1 MTKENQ
7 YKQYQDLDFSDIT
20 AGLLPLR
27 SPSPQRKQSSRP
39 FISALSASSAVNS
52 IRPQLD
58 RRAFLKSVGGG
69 IVILFY
75 LGDPS
80 VLQAQGRGR
89 GYPDDFNA
97 YLRVAADGR
106 VACFTG
112 KVELGQGVI
121 TSLAQMLADELDVSL
136 ESVDMVMGDT
146 ALCPWDMGTFG
157 SMTTRFFGPALRGAA
172 AEARAV
178 LIELAAEHLQVS
190 ANNLVTKQGVVFDK
204 NQKEKRVTYAQL
216 ADGKTIQRRAK
227 QKPVLKTV
235 SEFSIVGKP
244 VLRRDAVEKVTGKA
258 QYAGDIRLPDMLYAS
273 ILRPPAH
280 GAKLAGIDTSA
291 VEKTEGVQL
300 VRDGDLVAVLAKS
313 PDEAEKALAKIKAQ
327 FDLPPAQVDDENIFE
342 HLLKN
347 APKSDV
353 VDSGGDIKAGEKL
366 ADITVEH
373 TYLNSY
379 VAHAPI
385 ETHTALAK
393 VEGDKATVWAST
405 QAPFTI
411 KDQVAR
417 ALGLPG
423 ENVRVITPFV
433 GGGFGGKTQGSQA
446 VEAARLAKSAGKPV
460 QVAWSRAE
468 EFFYDSFRPA
478 AVVKIKSGIDD
489 SGKIVLWDY
498 GVYFAGSRGAQQFY
512 NIAHHRTVS
521 FGEWGRGSPGT
532 HPFGT
537 GPWRAPANNTNTFA
551 RESQIDI
558 MASKAKMDPVEFRLK
573 NLTDARMIR
582 VLKAAAE
589 RFGSASGGSAGHSG
603 RGFGAA
609 CGIDSGTYVATMAE
623 VEVDRQSGH
632 VQVKRI
638 VCAQDMGVVI
648 NPEGAKLQMEGCVTM
663 GLGYALAEEIRFKG
677 GNILDSNFNTYQIPR
692 FSWLPKIETV
702 LVKSDD
708 ISAQGGGEPAIIC
721 MGAVV
726 ANAVYDAIGVRI
738 FCLPMTPARIK
749 QAAAKGAQAS
759 AVTPDYCRST

>member
-1 MTKENQ
+1 MTKVENLELKAQ
-7 YKQYQDLDFSDIT
+7 NSK
-20 AGLLPLR
+20 LL
-27 SPSPQRKQSSRP
+27 KCT
-39 FISALSASSAVNS
+39 
-52 IRPQLD
+52 QLN
-58 RRAFLKSVGGG
+58 RREFLKSAGGG

-106 VACFTG
+106 VSCFTG

-121 TSLAQMLADELDVSL
+121 TSLAQMLADELDVPL

-157 SMTTRFFGPALRGAA
+157 SMTTRFFGPALRAA
-172 AEARAV
+172 GAEARAV
-178 LIELAAEHLQVS
+178 LIELAAEHLGIP
-190 ANNLVTKQGVVFDK
+190 ADRLTTKEGVIFDK
-204 NQKEKRVTYAQL
+204 DEKQKQVTYAQL
-216 ADGKTIQRRAK
+216 ANGKTIARRAK

-258 QYAGDIRLPDMLYAS
+258 KYAGDIRLPDMLYAS
-273 ILRPPAH
+273 ILRLSAH
-280 GAKLAGIDTSA
+280 GAKLTSIDTSA
-291 VEKTEGVQL
+291 VEKMADVQL

-327 FDLPPAQVDDENIFE
+327 FDVPQAQVDDENIFE

-353 VDSGGDIKAGEKL
+353 VASGGDIKTGEEL
-366 ADITVEH
+366 AEIMVEH

-393 VEGDKATVWAST
+393 VAGDKATVWAST
-405 QAPFTI
+405 QGPFTI

-417 ALGLPG
+417 ALGIPG

-446 VEAARLAKSAGKPV
+446 VEAARLAKLAGKPV

-478 AVVKIKSGIDD
+478 AVVKIKSGIDN
-489 SGKIVLWDY
+489 SGKIVFWDY
-498 GVYFAGSRGAQQFY
+498 GVYFAGSRGAGQFY
-512 NIAHHRTVS
+512 SIPHHRTAA
-521 FGEWGRGSPGT
+521 FGEWGRGSPGP
-532 HPFGT
+532 HPFSV

-558 MASKAKMDPVEFRLK
+558 MASKAKIDPVEFRLK
-573 NLTDARMIR
+573 NLSDQRMIR

-589 RFGSASGGSAGHSG
+589 KFGWTPSAGHSG
-603 RGFGAA
+603 RGLGVA
-609 CGIDSGTYVATMAE
+609 CGIDSGTYVAHIAE
-623 VEVDRQSGH
+623 VEVDKNTGH
-632 VQVKRI
+632 VQVKRV

-663 GLGYALAEEIRFKG
+663 GLGYALRR
-677 GNILDSNFNTYQIPR
+677 GNPF
-692 FSWLPKIETV
+692 
-702 LVKSDD
+702 
-708 ISAQGGGEPAIIC
+708 QGRENSRC
-721 MGAVV
+721 E
-726 ANAVYDAIGVRI
+726 
-738 FCLPMTPARIK
+738 L
-749 QAAAKGAQAS
+749 
-759 AVTPDYCRST
+759 